1 MLLLAPSQHLLLPRL
16 LCEKCTL
23 GVTKKIC
30 KFGKLHKICFAELGT
45 FFGPSRM
52 ASVKIIVIEI
62 KIEKWQLS
70 SHISAHLYMYVL
82 FSIIFQ
88 YEVYIYA

>member
-1 MLLLAPSQHLLLPRL
+1 
-16 LCEKCTL
+16 
-23 GVTKKIC
+23 
-30 KFGKLHKICFAELGT
+30 
-45 FFGPSRM
+45 M

-70 SHISAHLYMYVL
+70 SHISAHLYMYVF

-88 YEVYIYA
+88 YEVYIYMHNLLILLARTFGISHILNALFSFSEH

>member
-23 GVTKKIC
+23 GVTKNIC

-52 ASVKIIVIEI
+52 ASVKIIVTEI

-70 SHISAHLYMYVL
+70 SHISAHLCML
-82 FSIIFQ
+82 FFNHFP
-88 YEVYIYA
+88 V